1 MNVQL
6 HWGVGWLYMGW
17 EIDSIDEIECPCG
30 QGKIICENKSD
41 GWNRYDENVYLQ
53 CETCKKDII

>member
-1 MNVQL
+1 MFSYIEEWDDYIWAGKL
-6 HWGVGWLYMGW
+6 
-17 EIDSIDEIECPCG
+17 IIDEIECPCG